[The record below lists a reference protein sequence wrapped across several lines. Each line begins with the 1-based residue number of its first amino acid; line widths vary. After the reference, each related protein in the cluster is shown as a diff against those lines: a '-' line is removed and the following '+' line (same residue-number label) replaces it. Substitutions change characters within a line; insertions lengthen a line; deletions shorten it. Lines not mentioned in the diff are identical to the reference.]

1 MPPPL
6 IQTIGVSKVYGSR
19 RAPVRALDSIHLV
32 IEDGEFVAIVGP
44 SGSGKSTLMNLFG
57 FLDRPT
63 EGRYLFAG
71 EDVGAFGHDRLAAH
85 RNRHLGFVF
94 QGFNLLP
101 RATAADN
108 VALPLVYRGL
118 RRGERR
124 RKAIAALE
132 SVGLGQRQRHR
143 PQQLSGGE
151 QQRVAV
157 ARAVVGDPLL
167 LLADEP
173 TGAVDSAT
181 GLDILALFQGLNDNG
196 RTIVLITHDRFVAEH
211 AKRIVS
217 LRDGRVVG
225 DDRVA
230 TPRTVADGRDGVRA

>member
-1 MPPPL
+1 
-6 IQTIGVSKVYGSR
+6 
-19 RAPVRALDSIHLV
+19 
-32 IEDGEFVAIVGP
+32 
-44 SGSGKSTLMNLFG
+44 
-57 FLDRPT
+57 
-63 EGRYLFAG
+63 
-71 EDVGAFGHDRLAAH
+71 
-85 RNRHLGFVF
+85 VF

-101 RATAADN
+101 RANAVDN

-118 RRGERR
+118 RQHERR

-132 SVGLGQRQRHR
+132 SVGLGHRQHHC

-151 QQRVAV
+151 QQRVAI
-157 ARAVVGDPLL
+157 ARAVVGEPLL

-181 GLDILALFQGLNDNG
+181 GQGILALFQSMNETG

-211 AKRIVS
+211 ANRIIS

-225 DDRVA
+225 DDRMTAPRRVA
-230 TPRTVADGRDGVRA
+230 ARHSVAAT